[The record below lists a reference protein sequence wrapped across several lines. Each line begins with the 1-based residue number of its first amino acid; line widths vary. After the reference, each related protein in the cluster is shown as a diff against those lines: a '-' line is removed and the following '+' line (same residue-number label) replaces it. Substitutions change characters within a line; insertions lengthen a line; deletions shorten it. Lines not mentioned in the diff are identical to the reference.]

1 MTEPLKLNLPKQT
14 STDSADETKQ
24 FFNQYFSAPLSF
36 PANEVDAVLG
46 FFTSRGFEKSAAQSI
61 ATIMMQQAKLDG
73 IKVFELLD
81 TLKGLNEIQISNV
94 VTEVMNYNRE
104 KISTI
109 GYKIDEIA
117 DRTEARNI
125 LY

>member
-1 MTEPLKLNLPKQT
+1 MTEPLKLNLPKKVK
-14 STDSADETKQ
+14 TDSADQTKQ

-36 PANEVDAVLG
+36 SANEVDAVLG
-46 FFTSRGFEKSAAQSI
+46 FFESRDFEKSAAQSI
-61 ATIMMQQAKLDG
+61 STVLMQQAKIDG
-73 IKVFELLD
+73 VKVFELLD
-81 TLKGLNEIQISNV
+81 TLKGLNSIQLSNV
-94 VTEVMNYNRE
+94 VTEIMNYNRE

-109 GYKIDEIA
+109 GYKIDEVA

>member
-1 MTEPLKLNLPKQT
+1 MTEPLKLNLPKEVK
-14 STDSADETKQ
+14 TDSADQTKQ

-36 PANEVDAVLG
+36 SANEVDAVLG
-46 FFTSRGFEKSAAQSI
+46 FFESRDFEKSAAQSI
-61 ATIMMQQAKLDG
+61 STVLMQQAKIDG
-73 IKVFELLD
+73 VKVFELLD
-81 TLKGLNEIQISNV
+81 TLKGLNSIQLSNV
-94 VTEVMNYNRE
+94 VTEIMNYNRE

-109 GYKIDEIA
+109 GYKIDEVA

>member
-1 MTEPLKLNLPKQT
+1 MTEPLKLNLPKST
-14 STDSADETKQ
+14 SNDSAEKTKQ

-46 FFTSRGFEKSAAQSI
+46 FFQSRDFEASAAQSI
-61 ATIMMQQAKLDG
+61 SAVLMQQAKIDG
-73 IKVFELLD
+73 VKVFELLD
-81 TLKGLNEIQISNV
+81 TLKGLNSIQLSSV
-94 VTEVMNYNRE
+94 VTEIMNYNRE

-109 GYKIDEIA
+109 GYKIDQVA

>member
-1 MTEPLKLNLPKQT
+1 MTEPLKLNLPKEVEK
-14 STDSADETKQ
+14 DSADQTKR
-24 FFNQYFSAPLSF
+24 FFNTYFNAPLSF
-36 PANEVDAVLG
+36 SANEVDAVLG
-46 FFTSRGFEKSAAQSI
+46 FFESRDFEKSAAQSI
-61 ATIMMQQAKLDG
+61 STVLMQQAKIDG

-81 TLKGLNEIQISNV
+81 TLKGLNSIQLSNV
-94 VTEVMNYNRE
+94 VTEIMNYNRE

-109 GYKIDEIA
+109 GYKIDEVA